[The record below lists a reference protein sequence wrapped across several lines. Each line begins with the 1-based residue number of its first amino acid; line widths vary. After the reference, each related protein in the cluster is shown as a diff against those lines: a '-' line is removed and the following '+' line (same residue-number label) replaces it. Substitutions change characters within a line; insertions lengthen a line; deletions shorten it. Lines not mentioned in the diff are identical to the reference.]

1 MPRIVRCGLIQAS
14 NVLSPDKASL
24 ADVREAMIAK
34 HLRLIDEAGSRGVQ
48 VLCLQELFYG
58 PYFAAEQD
66 PRWYQFTEKV
76 PEGPTIRL
84 MQEIAKKHAMVMV
97 VPVYEEEAK
106 GVYYN
111 TAAVLDADGRYL
123 GKYRKNHIPHCLPA
137 FWEKFYFKP
146 GNLGYPVFK
155 TRYATIGVYICY
167 DRHFPE
173 GGRLLGLH
181 GAEIVFVP
189 SATTSGHSDNLWKI
203 EQTSMA
209 IANGYFVGTNNRVG
223 REAPWNFG
231 EFYGSSYFCNPY
243 GEILAIGSRDKDELV
258 VADLDLDLIDKV
270 RAHWQFYRDRRPES
284 YQDIVRDDVL

>member
-1 MPRIVRCGLIQAS
+1 MPRVVRCGLIQAS
-14 NVLSPDKASL
+14 NVLSPAEASL
-24 ADVREAMIAK
+24 SEVREAMVAK
-34 HLRLIDEAGSRGVQ
+34 HLKMIEEAAARGVR

-66 PRWYQFTEKV
+66 PRWYQFTERV
-76 PEGPTIRL
+76 PDGPIIRL
-84 MQEIAKKHAMVMV
+84 MQDVARRHQMALV
-97 VPVYEEEAK
+97 VPVYEEEAT

-111 TAAVLDADGRYL
+111 TAAVLDADGAYL

-146 GNLGYPVFK
+146 GNLGHPVFK

-203 EQTSMA
+203 EQPAMA
-209 IANGYFVGTNNRVG
+209 IANGYFVGTINRVG

-231 EFYGSSYFCNPY
+231 EFYGSSYFCDPY
-243 GEILAIGSRDKDELV
+243 GQTLAQGSRDKDELV
-258 VADLDLDLIDKV
+258 VADLDLDLIQKV
-270 RAHWQFYRDRRPES
+270 RAHWQFYRDRRPEV
-284 YQDIVRDDVL
+284 YGDISWDVL

>member
-1 MPRIVRCGLIQAS
+1 MPRVVRCGLIQAS
-14 NVLSPDKASL
+14 NVKSPAEASL
-24 ADVREAMIAK
+24 PDIRQAMIDK
-34 HLRLIDEAGSRGVQ
+34 HLKLIAVAGAKGVRI
-48 VLCLQELFYG
+48 LCLQELFYV

-66 PRWYQFTEKV
+66 PRWYAFTERV
-76 PEGPTIRL
+76 PDGPTIKL
-84 MQEIAKKHAMVMV
+84 MQDQARQHEMAMV
-97 VPVYEEEAK
+97 VPVYEEEAT

-111 TAAVLDADGRYL
+111 TAAVIDADGRYL
-123 GKYRKNHIPHCLPA
+123 GKYRKSHIPHCLPA

-173 GGRLLGLH
+173 GGRVLGLH

-189 SATTSGHSDNLWKI
+189 SATTTGHSDNLWRI

-231 EFYGSSYFCNPY
+231 EFYGSSYFCDPY
-243 GEILAIGSRDKDELV
+243 GQILVQGSRDRDELV
-258 VADLDLDLIDKV
+258 VADLDLDLIQKV
-270 RAHWQFYRDRRPES
+270 RAHWQFYRDRRPET
-284 YQDIVRDDVL
+284 YGDIAKDLL

>member
-1 MPRIVRCGLIQAS
+1 MARIIKAALLQTDWTG
-14 NVLSPDKASL
+14 DKESMIVKHEEA
-24 ADVREAMIAK
+24 AREAASEGAQI
-34 HLRLIDEAGSRGVQ
+34 I
-48 VLCLQELFYG
+48 CFQELFYG
-58 PYFAAEQD
+58 PYFCQVQD
-66 PRWYQFTEKV
+66 PEYYEYTEYI
-76 PEGPTIRL
+76 PDGPTTKRFQAL
-84 MQEIAKKHAMVMV
+84 AKELNMVMV
-97 VPVYEEEAK
+97 LPMYEIEQP

-111 TAAVLDADGRYL
+111 TAAVIDADGTYL

-173 GGRLLGLH
+173 GGRMLGLH

-243 GEILAIGSRDKDELV
+243 GEILAQGSRDKDELV
-258 VADLDLDLIDKV
+258 VADLDLDLIGKV

-284 YQDIVRDDVL
+284 YGDIARDDAL

>member
-1 MPRIVRCGLIQAS
+1 MPGVVRCGLIQAS
-14 NVLSPDKASL
+14 NVKSPAEAGL
-24 ADVREAMIAK
+24 PEIRQAMIDK
-34 HLRLIDEAGSRGVQ
+34 HLELIADAGAKGVRI
-48 VLCLQELFYG
+48 LCLQELFYG

-66 PRWYQFTEKV
+66 PRWYAFTERV
-76 PEGPTIRL
+76 PDGATVKL
-84 MQEIAKKHAMVMV
+84 MQEQARQHEMVMV
-97 VPVYEEEAK
+97 VPVYEEEAT

-111 TAAVLDADGRYL
+111 TAAVIDADGRYL

-155 TRYATIGVYICY
+155 TCYATIGVYICY

-173 GGRLLGLH
+173 GARALGLH

-189 SATTSGHSDNLWKI
+189 SATTSGHSDNLWRI

-209 IANGYFVGTNNRVG
+209 IANGYFVGTINRVG

-231 EFYGSSYFCNPY
+231 EFYGSSYFCDPY
-243 GEILAIGSRDKDELV
+243 GQILVQGSRDRDELV
-258 VADLDLDLIDKV
+258 VADLDLDLIQKV
-270 RAHWQFYRDRRPES
+270 RAHWQFYRDRRPET
-284 YQDIVRDDVL
+284 YGDVAKDVL

>member
-1 MPRIVRCGLIQAS
+1 VVRCGLIQAS
-14 NVLSPDKASL
+14 NVKSPAEASL
-24 ADVREAMIAK
+24 AEIREAMVAK
-34 HLRLIDEAGSRGVQ
+34 HLRLIDEAAAKGVQ
-48 VLCLQELFYG
+48 ILCLQELFYG

-66 PRWYQFTEKV
+66 TRWYAFTERV
-76 PEGPTIRL
+76 PDGPTVRL
-84 MQEIAKKHAMVMV
+84 MQEQARRHGMAMV
-97 VPVYEEEAK
+97 VPVYEEEAT

-111 TAAVLDADGRYL
+111 TAAVLDADGTFL
-123 GKYRKNHIPHCLPA
+123 GKYRKNHIPHCLPG

-155 TRYATIGVYICY
+155 TRFATIGVYICY

-173 GGRLLGLH
+173 GGRMLGLH

-223 REAPWNFG
+223 REAPWNVG
-231 EFYGSSYFCNPY
+231 EFYGSSYFCDPY
-243 GEILAIGSRDKDELV
+243 GQILALGSRDQDELV
-258 VADLDLDLIDKV
+258 TADLDLDLIAKV

-284 YQDIVRDDVL
+284 YGDIARDVL

>member
-34 HLRLIDEAGSRGVQ
+34 HVRLIDEAASRGVQ
-48 VLCLQELFYG
+48 VLSLQELFYG

-76 PEGPTIRL
+76 PDGPTIRL

-111 TAAVLDADGRYL
+111 TAAVLDADGSYL

-173 GGRLLGLH
+173 GGRVLGLH

-284 YQDIVRDDVL
+284 YQDIARDVL

>member
-34 HLRLIDEAGSRGVQ
+34 HVRLIEEAAGRGVQ

-66 PRWYQFTEKV
+66 PRWYHFTEKV
-76 PEGPTIRL
+76 PDGPTIRL

-111 TAAVLDADGRYL
+111 TAAVLDADGSYV

-146 GNLGYPVFK
+146 GNLGYPVFQ

-284 YQDIVRDDVL
+284 YHDITRDDVL

>member
-24 ADVREAMIAK
+24 AEVREAMIAK
-34 HLRLIDEAGSRGVQ
+34 HLRLIDEAAARGVQ
-48 VLCLQELFYG
+48 ILCLQELFYG

-76 PEGPTIRL
+76 PDGPTLLL

-111 TAAVLDADGRYL
+111 TAAVFDADGSYV

-173 GGRLLGLH
+173 GGRMLGLH

-203 EQTSMA
+203 EQTAMA

-243 GEILAIGSRDKDELV
+243 GEILSIGSRDKDELV

-284 YQDIVRDDVL
+284 YQDISRDVL

>member
-24 ADVREAMIAK
+24 AEVREAMIAK
-34 HLRLIDEAGSRGVQ
+34 HLRLIDEAAARGVQ
-48 VLCLQELFYG
+48 ILCLQELFYG

-66 PRWYQFTEKV
+66 PRWYHFTERV
-76 PEGPTIRL
+76 PDGPTLRL
-84 MQEIAKKHAMVMV
+84 MQEVAKKHAMVMV

-111 TAAVLDADGRYL
+111 TAAVFDADGSYV

-173 GGRLLGLH
+173 GGRMLGLH

-203 EQTSMA
+203 EQTAMA

-243 GEILAIGSRDKDELV
+243 GEILSIGSRDKDELV

-284 YQDIVRDDVL
+284 YQDISRDVL

>member
-1 MPRIVRCGLIQAS
+1 MPRLVRCGLIQAS
-14 NVLSPDKASL
+14 NVLSPDHARL

-34 HLRLIDEAGSRGVQ
+34 HLPLIDQAASRGVQ
-48 VLCLQELFYG
+48 ILCLQELFYG

-66 PRWYQFTEKV
+66 PRWYHFTEKV
-76 PEGPTIRL
+76 PDGPTIRL
-84 MQEIAKKHAMVMV
+84 MQDIAKKHAMAMV
-97 VPVYEEEAK
+97 VPVYEAEAK

-111 TAAVLDADGRYL
+111 TAAVLDADGTYV

-173 GGRLLGLH
+173 GGRVLGLH

-284 YQDIVRDDVL
+284 YQDISRDVL